1 MSGVLNLCSPCAG
14 PTARYSGKLKRK
26 PGMFTRASGIIRVRP
41 MSQTEGDREL
51 PATSRLWPKLAG
63 FAMHLD
69 LPEKFRHRK
78 RPDEGG
84 ERRDDVSPDQ

>member
-1 MSGVLNLCSPCAG
+1 MKPLLCAG

-41 MSQTEGDREL
+41 MSQAQGDREL
-51 PATSRLWPKLAG
+51 PASSRLWPKLAG

-78 RPDEGG
+78 RSDDGG
-84 ERRDDVSPDQ
+84 EGRDDTSPQH